1 MRTLSYNNKHDF
13 DKIIHDIDKEFS
25 GRELRFIVPSRKD
38 KRLMPGHDDRTVWT
52 WQDIYEDIIPPE
64 NRWRTL
70 SPPDHLLIL
79 RKILVDATE
88 KYRDKIKSLPGVE
101 RSGFLSVLSS
111 DIRELLNEAVKPED
125 LQSTFNPESD
135 NPAEFLLPE
144 IYGEYLRYLES
155 PGGHEAGLLD
165 SAQVYSEAH
174 DAILDNQEWG
184 KGLVIVFAG
193 FLSFTHAQLELV
205 KAVNDRCYDT
215 VIIKPESNMRGFHDA
230 YTQIRKDARITIDT
244 DKSAGESS
252 GRILEIPSA
261 EPGLEPEII
270 ARTLALWSAG
280 KWIEGGD
287 FPGFN
292 AIGLMIDEGREDSFS
307 EAFTR
312 YGIPHNFR
320 DGVTISRTLP
330 GKIVAS
336 LRHLNARQFPTYD
349 TAVLWTQPC
358 FAGSKFPVMSA
369 YRAGRSGIESWVE
382 YLSERANDTENKLHD
397 VFQKAMI
404 SAQAVKTFCAFLED
418 NNTPA
423 RIMKAF
429 NDFLH
434 TDNIWLEKGDNISA
448 FPELDESVRLTASAI
463 ETVSEKVTALQ
474 ELLPDLGRA
483 SSEKLKGDK
492 AYDFLEDWCRNSHV
506 RAPIQLSNSV
516 QIFAGTPP
524 VLTSFPVWIMT
535 GVTQKSWSQNQK
547 ASPLLGNEE
556 RSRLNENGAFLPRTK
571 EKAEQHEALFRRL
584 IMTGEKMTLISRPLL
599 DDEGRPVSE
608 SPFMKKFLDDMPKWE
623 KLPLTSE
630 GINILLGADG
640 FTFSEIDAGEKISRH
655 TPCVKAHAN
664 SVNAS
669 DIQELLECPFLWYQ
683 RRKAK
688 LYQPD
693 SELISPAEW
702 GNLLHKYWE
711 SVWKIY
717 RHDMAAK
724 GTHFVS
730 IAKSEWEKLS
740 SVDDSYA
747 EFSSLLKDSRLAR
760 KREGLKF
767 RANRLAVLQGEILD
781 TLHRDYRHES
791 ILLEDEAHLESEL
804 DGVKFFGKC
813 DRIEILRGNDDSL
826 TAFIVDYKEG
836 RMSSKSYDE
845 GMKNLDA
852 KSWHKDGEPEA
863 FTHGLQLALYSAMF
877 KRRYGYDVSGV
888 YILGHEDG
896 RVWGTFSGQ
905 TAGMFAEFSPFDDK
919 GKNITLDKDIARRV
933 DEGEYAMK
941 CAVRILRAGEVMPD
955 YDSGRCKNCH
965 ITSICRKGEFR
976 GEITEDGD

>member
-1 MRTLSYNNKHDF
+1 MRTLSYNNKSDF
-13 DKIIHDIDKEFS
+13 DVIIRNLKNEFS
-25 GRELRFIVPSRKD
+25 GRKLRFVVPSRKD
-38 KRLMPGHDDRTVWT
+38 KRLMSGYDDRSIWT
-52 WQDIYEDIIPPE
+52 WQDIYEDIIPPG
-64 NRWRTL
+64 NRRRTL

-79 RKILVDATE
+79 RKILDDAI
-88 KYRDKIKSLPGVE
+88 KNHRDKIKSLPGVE
-101 RSGFLSVLSS
+101 RAGFLSVLSG

-125 LQSTFNPESD
+125 LQSSFNPESD

-144 IYGEYLRYLES
+144 IYNDYLKYLEDFS
-155 PGGHEAGLLD
+155 LLD
-165 SAQVYSEAH
+165 SAQIYSAAY
-174 DAILDNQEWG
+174 DAILSNQEWG
-184 KGLVIVFAG
+184 KGFVIIFAG
-193 FLSFTHAQLELV
+193 FLSFTHAQLQLV
-205 KAVNDRCYDT
+205 EAVRDRCYDT
-215 VIIKPESNMRGFHDA
+215 VIIKPEANMRGFHDA
-230 YTQIRKDARITIDT
+230 GIQL
-244 DKSAGESS
+244 GEQEKASPSS
-252 GRILEIPSA
+252 GRIIEIPSA

-280 KWIEGGD
+280 KFEAGGD
-287 FPGFN
+287 FPGFD
-292 AIGLMIDEGREDSFS
+292 AIGLMIDEGREESFS

-369 YRAGRSGIESWVE
+369 YRSGRSGIDSWVE
-382 YLSERANDTENKLHD
+382 YLSENSADSDIFMTAK
-397 VFQKAMI
+397 I
-404 SAQAVKTFCAFLED
+404 SAEAVRKFCVFLD
-418 NNTPA
+418 VKHTPA
-423 RIMKAF
+423 QIMKAF
-429 NDFLH
+429 DDFLH
-434 TDNIWLEKGDNISA
+434 TKGIWLERDDNISE
-448 FPELDESVRLTASAI
+448 FPELDESVRLTASTI
-463 ETVSEKVTALQ
+463 ETVSEKVTALN

-483 SSEKLKGDK
+483 KDETIKSDD
-492 AYDFLEDWCRNSHV
+492 AYNFLEDWCRNSHI

-516 QIFAGTPP
+516 QIFAGRPP
-524 VLTSFPVWIMT
+524 VLTSFPIWIMT

-547 ASPLLGNEE
+547 ASPLLGNDE
-556 RSRLNENGAFLPRTK
+556 RNRLNENGAYLPRTK
-571 EKAEQHEALFRRL
+571 EKAEQNEALFRRL
-584 IMTGEKMTLISRPLL
+584 IMTGVKLTVISRPLL

-623 KLPLTSE
+623 RIPLNSA
-630 GINILLGADG
+630 GINILLGSDG
-640 FTFSEIDAGEKISRH
+640 FTFGEIDAGGKISRH

-693 SELISPAEW
+693 SELIPPAEW

-717 RHDMAAK
+717 RLDMAAK

-740 SVDDSYA
+740 AVDESYA
-747 EFSSLLKDSRLAR
+747 EFSSLLKDPRLAR
-760 KREGLKF
+760 KRESLKF

-781 TLHRDYRHES
+781 TLHRDYTHEA

-804 DGVKFFGKC
+804 GGVKFFGKC
-813 DRIEILRGNDDSL
+813 DRIEILRGNDDS
-826 TAFIVDYKEG
+826 TVAFIADYKEG

-845 GMKNLDA
+845 GMRDITA

-863 FTHGLQLALYSAMF
+863 FKHGLQLSLYSAMF
-877 KRRYGYDVSGV
+877 SVKYGYDVSGV

-896 RVWGTFSGQ
+896 SIWGTFS
-905 TAGMFAEFSPFDDK
+905 AGVARMFAGFTAHDRE
-919 GKNITLDKDIARRV
+919 GKNIALDKDINGRI
-933 DEGEYAMK
+933 DEGKYAME
-941 CAVRILRAGEVMPD
+941 CAVRILEGGEFLPD

-976 GEITEDGD
+976 GEITETEDGD